1 MFRTIAL
8 AATAAALSFG
18 VAHATDYQVKALNFD
33 KGQMMVMEPSLLR
46 IAPGD
51 TVHFIVQDKG
61 HNFETVPGMLP
72 DGATPIAGKINEDL
86 TITFD
91 KPGVY
96 GVRCH
101 PHYTMG
107 MVALIVV
114 GKPTN
119 EAAAKAAP
127 QMGKATKVFASL
139 FQKLDAQITA
149 AK

>member
-8 AATAAALSFG
+8 AATAIGLLTGAAQAADF
-18 VAHATDYQVKALNFD
+18 QVEALNFD
-33 KGQMMVMEPSLLR
+33 KGKMMVMEPSLLR

-51 TVHFIVQDKG
+51 TVHFIVKDKG

-72 DGATPIAGKINEDL
+72 DGASPLAGKLNEDL
-86 TITFD
+86 TVKFD

-96 GVRCH
+96 GIRCH

-107 MVALIVV
+107 MVAMIVV

-119 EAAAKAAP
+119 EAAAKAVP
-127 QMGKATKVFASL
+127 QIGKAAKVFAGL
-139 FQKLDAQITA
+139 FDKLDSQTTA

>member
-1 MFRTIAL
+1 MLSPGRLNAPQGTKNP
-8 AATAAALSFG
+8 ATWEFCKRL
-18 VAHATDYQVKALNFD
+18 KALNFD
-33 KGQMMVMEPSLLR
+33 KGKMMVMEPSLLR

-51 TVHFIVQDKG
+51 TVHFIVKDKG

-72 DGATPIAGKINEDL
+72 DGATPLAGRLNQDL
-86 TITFD
+86 TVKFD

-96 GVRCH
+96 GIRCH

-107 MVALIVV
+107 MVAMVVV
-114 GKPTN
+114 GKPVN

-127 QMGKATKVFASL
+127 QMGAAKKKFAGL
-139 FQKLDAQITA
+139 FAKLDAQQTA